1 MRTLSCSVLS
11 VSSPLPFTGW
21 EEPQTNAPGGR
32 SSIIRRHV
40 WAMFTM
46 REKPKSR
53 QERDVPPKVAR
64 VYYYK
69 VVVVGKSQKADAAE
83 RESH

>member
-1 MRTLSCSVLS
+1 
-11 VSSPLPFTGW
+11 
-21 EEPQTNAPGGR
+21 
-32 SSIIRRHV
+32 
-40 WAMFTM
+40 MFTM

-64 VYYYK
+64 VYYYE